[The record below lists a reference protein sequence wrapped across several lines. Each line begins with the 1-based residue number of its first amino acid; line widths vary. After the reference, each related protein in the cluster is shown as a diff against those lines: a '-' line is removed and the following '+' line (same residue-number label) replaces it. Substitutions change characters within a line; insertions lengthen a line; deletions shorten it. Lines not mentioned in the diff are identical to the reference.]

1 MIPSPEE
8 LIKEALDSGSYGE
21 KGRRHAVG
29 TLAREREKMKRRT
42 VAMQNM
48 GLLAKGK
55 KKGSGS
61 GLALAGLAGGAA
73 LTGLYLLHKK
83 KKENEAALQAQRAA
97 AQRAAM
103 AGQMKMA
110 EHAGPTS
117 LIKMAAENLG
127 QLRDA

>member
-1 MIPSPEE
+1 MIPTPQE
-8 LIKEALDSGSYGE
+8 LIKEAVRIKVLGKAE
-21 KGRRHAVG
+21 RRVGRTTSMKEAK
-29 TLAREREKMKRRT
+29 ARREKHNR
-42 VAMQNM
+42 
-48 GLLAKGK
+48 LLSAYTDKQ
-55 KKGSGS
+55 KGSGS

-110 EHAGPTS
+110 EHTGPTS
-117 LIKMAAENLG
+117 LIKMAAENLS